1 MRIRRTMAILLALCL
16 TAPLTGCQLAR
27 EEQAASRDRLVGA
40 LVTLRSLDLFDAEGF
55 LNDHPGSLSQGGTV
69 ELAGAPSKYDGRLYA
84 EEADGEYRFEGVEG
98 ALMLLSVETAAD
110 GSSVLDTQV
119 DDWLTD
125 VHPSVRYADEGRC
138 EQSLEAT
145 LCLSPAGSGA
155 YVRLNPV
162 YRAGDG
168 RVYVMEGQCGRFDFT
183 DRGETGA
190 LSIAEEWTAT
200 ENGETKA
207 EKIRIQLNIRM
218 GTPSERITVCQMD
231 ADDRELTRSEYAAA
245 VLPEKIAP
253 EAEAAWLL
261 VEHRAADGTVRRTIR
276 EPGDTG
282 LQVFTDGGDV
292 CIARSIE
299 LNWPG
304 AER

>member
-1 MRIRRTMAILLALCL
+1 MRIRRGMAMLLALCL
-16 TAPLTGCQLAR
+16 TVPLTGCQLAR
-27 EEQAASRDRLVGA
+27 EEEAARDRLVGA
-40 LVTLRSLDLFDAEGF
+40 LVTLQSLDLFDVEGF
-55 LNDHPGSLSQGGTV
+55 LNDHPESLSRGGAV
-69 ELAGAPSKYDGRLYA
+69 ELSGTSSKYDGRLYA
-84 EEADGEYRFEGVEG
+84 VATDGEYRFAGVEG
-98 ALMLLSVETAAD
+98 ALMLLSVETGPD
-110 GSSVLDTQV
+110 GSSTVSNQV

-125 VHPSVRYADEGRC
+125 VRQGVRYVDESRS

-190 LSIAEEWTAT
+190 MALAEEWTAT

-207 EKIRIQLNIRM
+207 EAIRVQLNIRM
-218 GTPSERITVCQMD
+218 ETPSECITVCQMD
-231 ADDRELTRSEYAAA
+231 ADDRELTRREYAAEA
-245 VLPEKIAP
+245 LPERIAP
-253 EAEAAWLL
+253 ESETAWLL

-276 EPGDTG
+276 EPGDAS
-282 LQVFTDGGDV
+282 LKVFTDGGDV
-292 CIARSIE
+292 CIARSID
-299 LNWPG
+299 LDWPDAG
-304 AER
+304 R

>member
-27 EEQAASRDRLVGA
+27 EEEATARDRLVGA

-55 LNDHPGSLSQGGTV
+55 LNDHPDSLSQGGTI

-84 EEADGEYRFEGVEG
+84 VEADGEYRFEGVEG
-98 ALMLLSVETAAD
+98 ALMLLSVETEAD
-110 GSSVLDTQV
+110 GSSVLDTRV

-218 GTPSERITVCQMD
+218 ETPSERITVCQMD
-231 ADDRELTRSEYAAA
+231 ADDRELTRRAYAAEA
-245 VLPEKIAP
+245 LPEKIAP